1 VVFAIPEASFSRS
14 KVVLENIRQAA
25 ADYPYPIAAAIGA
38 GLGQLVAGSDW
49 VSSSF
54 ESGTAIELCRISS
67 QLDPGSL
74 AMPHRD
80 AVSELLGPLPRQVTR
95 SIKIEG
101 KRSEKFEALVNDNYF
116 TLSNEPSPTG
126 GASRIYSLLQKQSEI
141 PNFKRAWENRG
152 KLREHY
158 KYFLDINKKMVPWMA
173 CGLSVFWWVLHE
185 MKRNAIADKLINQ
198 NISYICK
205 CRPSEVKNAAAN
217 LRTIE
222 RDSQV
227 VEHLKKLLK
236 KSSSKLNASLALSEF
251 KIIDSHFLA
260 QEIENSNA
268 KNFMLIVKAMLVDK
282 EASIQAVR
290 SLLTKRFIDDGIEVD
305 KNRFGKLSAAALLV
319 GDQKLVNRMLNLLK
333 DNELYFEQELSNQL
347 VQLVDPQGPGDEIA
361 DYIDL
366 LDDSRRHPDA
376 KPQIVRA
383 VGAAIEKIKQ

>member
-1 VVFAIPEASFSRS
+1 
-14 KVVLENIRQAA
+14 
-25 ADYPYPIAAAIGA
+25 
-38 GLGQLVAGSDW
+38 
-49 VSSSF
+49 
-54 ESGTAIELCRISS
+54 
-67 QLDPGSL
+67 
-74 AMPHRD
+74 
-80 AVSELLGPLPRQVTR
+80 
-95 SIKIEG
+95 
-101 KRSEKFEALVNDNYF
+101 
-116 TLSNEPSPTG
+116 
-126 GASRIYSLLQKQSEI
+126 
-141 PNFKRAWENRG
+141 
-152 KLREHY
+152 
-158 KYFLDINKKMVPWMA
+158 
-173 CGLSVFWWVLHE
+173 
-185 MKRNAIADKLINQ
+185 
-198 NISYICK
+198 
-205 CRPSEVKNAAAN
+205 
-217 LRTIE
+217 
-222 RDSQV
+222 
-227 VEHLKKLLK
+227 
-236 KSSSKLNASLALSEF
+236 LALSEF